1 MNNPMDISKLY
12 GLNNTDK
19 SHNNPTK
26 YISPENYVKSTNN
39 TSIKNNNE
47 NINQNNND
55 PNASAA
61 IKMLSNNRAMI
72 NSEIS
77 EMENTTQKSCCSK
90 QNLVAVPYPL
100 RNQTD
105 GVLYHNPDS
114 PYPSQSRNRER
125 LIQTNATD
133 INSEYSNTNIS
144 DTSQMPDNNNM
155 PINVPWKNNMD
166 MNSMKQTTKTS
177 DTSDIR
183 NITNTNDTVNM
194 ENIMDMSNTANMA
207 TTENFFP
214 QQYRVTPKSM
224 QCMNGFLRSQ
234 TGKIAEIEFIIGGTT
249 KIKQGYLTA
258 IGDNYILITE
268 IDTGKLIVCDHSD
281 LKFVTLYN

>member
-12 GLNNTDK
+12 GLNSIEK
-19 SHNNPTK
+19 APNNSTK
-26 YISPENYVKSTNN
+26 YISPENYIKSTNN
-39 TSIKNNNE
+39 TSMKNNIE
-47 NINQNNND
+47 NTNQNSNA
-55 PNASAA
+55 PNTSAA
-61 IKMLSNNRAMI
+61 IKILSNNRTMI
-72 NSEIS
+72 DNENSETES
-77 EMENTTQKSCCSK
+77 TTPKSCCSK

-100 RNQTD
+100 RNQID
-105 GVLYHNPDS
+105 DVVYHSPDS

-125 LIQTNATD
+125 LIKTNITD
-133 INSEYSNTNIS
+133 INSEYINTNIS
-144 DTSQMPDNNNM
+144 DTSQMADNNM
-155 PINVPWKNNMD
+155 SITVPRKNNMD
-166 MNSMKQTTKTS
+166 MNSMRQTAKIS

-183 NITNTNDTVNM
+183 NITNMDNTV
-194 ENIMDMSNTANMA
+194 NIMDMSNTANMEKA
-207 TTENFFP
+207 ENSFP
-214 QQYRVTPKSM
+214 QQYRVTPQSM

-234 TGKIAEIEFIIGGTT
+234 TGKIAEVEFIVGGIT

>member
-12 GLNNTDK
+12 GLNNIDK
-19 SHNNPTK
+19 SRNNLTK
-26 YISPENYVKSTNN
+26 YIPSENSVKNNN
-39 TSIKNNNE
+39 TSMKNNSEISNTA
-47 NINQNNND
+47 NINQTNND

-61 IKMLSNNRAMI
+61 IKILSNNKQMMI
-72 NSEIS
+72 NENPETEII
-77 EMENTTQKSCCSK
+77 MQKNCRSK

-105 GVLYHNPDS
+105 NIIYHNPDS
-114 PYPSQSRNRER
+114 PYPNQSKSREK
-125 LIQTNATD
+125 LIKTNVTEKYIQDDTSPMTDNNDMHNSIPWENDMD
-133 INSEYSNTNIS
+133 INNI
-144 DTSQMPDNNNM
+144 
-155 PINVPWKNNMD
+155 
-166 MNSMKQTTKTS
+166 KQTTEKTDMS
-177 DTSDIR
+177 DMR
-183 NITNTNDTVNM
+183 NIKNMTNIVDIANMTNTT
-194 ENIMDMSNTANMA
+194 DMS
-207 TTENFFP
+207 TTENNFP
-214 QQYRVTPKSM
+214 QQYKVTPQSM

-234 TGKIAEIEFIIGGTT
+234 TGKIAEVEFIVGGTT

>member
-19 SHNNPTK
+19 SPNNPAK
-26 YISPENYVKSTNN
+26 YISPENYVKNTNN
-39 TSIKNNNE
+39 TSIKNNTE

-55 PNASAA
+55 PNASAV
-61 IKMLSNNRAMI
+61 IKMLSNNRTMI
-72 NSEIS
+72 DSENSET
-77 EMENTTQKSCCSK
+77 ENTTQKSCCSK

-100 RNQTD
+100 RNQAD
-105 GVLYHNPDS
+105 GVIYHNPDS

-125 LIQTNATD
+125 LIKTNATD

-144 DTSQMPDNNNM
+144 NTSQMPNNNNM
-155 PINVPWKNNMD
+155 QITVPWKNNMD
-166 MNSMKQTTKTS
+166 INIMKQATKTS

-183 NITNTNDTVNM
+183 NIPTMDDSVNM
-194 ENIMDMSNTANMA
+194 TNIMDMSNTTNMA
-207 TTENFFP
+207 TTENSFP
-214 QQYRVTPKSM
+214 QQYRVTPQNM

-234 TGKIAEIEFIIGGTT
+234 TGKIAEVEFIVDGIT

-268 IDTGKLIVCDHSD
+268 IDTGKLIVCDHAD